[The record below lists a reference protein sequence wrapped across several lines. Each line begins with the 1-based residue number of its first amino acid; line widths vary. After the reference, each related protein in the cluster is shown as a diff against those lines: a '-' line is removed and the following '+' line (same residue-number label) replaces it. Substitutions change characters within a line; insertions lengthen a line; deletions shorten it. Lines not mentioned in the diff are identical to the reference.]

1 MENLK
6 DVCLTCFTT
15 ETNHENG
22 YCINEHDNWFD
33 NMDLTVFK
41 WLRNAKIANHMTWE
55 EIMTKIEEKSGL
67 GLSEVINTEKG

>member
-15 ETNHENG
+15 DTNGENG
-22 YCINEHDNWFD
+22 YCVNEHDNWLD
-33 NMDLTVFK
+33 HYDLRVVR
-41 WLRNAKIANHMTWE
+41 WIRDAKIKNNMTWE
-55 EIMTKIEEKSGL
+55 EIMTKIEIQSGL